1 MKLIRLLEPL
11 WWVLFGAGGFAAA
24 MVLPG
29 LLLVVCLAFPAG
41 VFGDATT
48 TFNRMH
54 TLFGNP
60 LGQLVLIAVF
70 SLTFWHCAHHL
81 RHLSMDLGYAEQ
93 QAVTA
98 ITSACGRASDYI
110 YSPTYSV
117 CTETGPTSQRDKAAS
132 ALNGCYAACEYD
144 VTGRNVRFT
153 AEK

>member
-54 TLFGNP
+54 TLFGNA

-81 RHLSMDLGYAEQ
+81 RHLSIDLGYVEQ
-93 QAVTA
+93 QAPVSYALYGGALLGTLVTTA
-98 ITSACGRASDYI
+98 IVAG
-110 YSPTYSV
+110 
-117 CTETGPTSQRDKAAS
+117 
-132 ALNGCYAACEYD
+132 L
-144 VTGRNVRFT
+144 
-153 AEK
+153 